1 MRVLLAILILTIAGA
16 INLFAI
22 KFGLEDTRALVRFS
36 SVASG
41 SLAILCAIATPGAF
55 LRFLLSGDSLAL
67 TNAFLA
73 GAVLFTAVSLVLNVV
88 IAIRLQR
95 RAA

>member
-1 MRVLLAILILTIAGA
+1 LIIAAA

-22 KFGLEDTRALVRFS
+22 NFGLEDKRRWVRFS

-55 LRFLLSGDSLAL
+55 LRFLLSSDSMAL
-67 TNAFLA
+67 TNTFMV
-73 GAVLFTAVSLVLNVV
+73 GAVLFTSVSLALDVV
-88 IAIRLQR
+88 IAVRLQSS
-95 RAA
+95 AA

>member
-1 MRVLLAILILTIAGA
+1 LRVFAAILILTIAAA

-22 KFGLEDTRALVRFS
+22 KFGMEDTRPIVRFS

-41 SLAILCAIATPGAF
+41 SLAILCAIATPGAI
-55 LRFLLSGDSLAL
+55 LRFLLSADTLALTHIFIAGAALFTCISLAL
-67 TNAFLA
+67 DIA
-73 GAVLFTAVSLVLNVV
+73 

-95 RAA
+95 SAA

>member
-1 MRVLLAILILTIAGA
+1 MRVLIAVLILIVAAA

-22 KFGLEDTRALVRFS
+22 KFGAEDTRPFVRYA

-41 SLAILCAIATPGAF
+41 SLAIVCAIATPGAF
-55 LRFLLSGDSLAL
+55 LRFLLSADTLAL
-67 TNAFLA
+67 TNMFIA
-73 GAVLFTAVSLVLNVV
+73 GTILFTGVSFALDIA

-95 RAA
+95 NAA

>member
-1 MRVLLAILILTIAGA
+1 MFILTIAAA

-22 KFGLEDTRALVRFS
+22 KFGVEDTRPFVRFS

-41 SLAILCAIATPGAF
+41 SLAIVCAIATPGAF
-55 LRFLLSGDSLAL
+55 LRFLLSGDTLEL
-67 TNAFLA
+67 TNIFIA
-73 GAVLFTAVSLVLNVV
+73 GAVLFTVVSLALDIA

-95 RAA
+95 SAA